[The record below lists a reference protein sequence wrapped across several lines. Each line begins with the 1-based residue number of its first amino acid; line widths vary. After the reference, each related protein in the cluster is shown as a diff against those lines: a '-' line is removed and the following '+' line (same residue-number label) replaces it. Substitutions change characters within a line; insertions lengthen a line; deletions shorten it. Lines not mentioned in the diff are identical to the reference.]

1 MEIIIIKT
9 ILLAFLITQFE
20 PIQWVLELLPNNIF
34 TAILTMLL
42 TCLKCCS
49 FWVGLIIGGFWIGC
63 TAFTIGYVID
73 KILMKLNRVVLK

>member
-1 MEIIIIKT
+1 MEIIIKT

-20 PIQWVLELLPNNIF
+20 PIQWVLEMLPNNIF

-49 FWVGLIIGGFWIGC
+49 FWVGLIDG
-63 TAFTIGYVID
+63 VIS
-73 KILMKLNRVVLK
+73 